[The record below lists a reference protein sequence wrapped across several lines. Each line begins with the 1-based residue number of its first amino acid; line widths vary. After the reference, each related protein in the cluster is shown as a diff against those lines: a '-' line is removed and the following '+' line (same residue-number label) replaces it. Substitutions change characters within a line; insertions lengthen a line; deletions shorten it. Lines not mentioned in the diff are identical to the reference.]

1 MKPYTPKPGSVAAK
15 VVEHMLGQP
24 LGTVFTSKE
33 ICEALDLQSSNL
45 KNYIVPLIS
54 HDIVRAISD
63 GTRSLSYE
71 LGQRVDP
78 FDADAANGGKPQR
91 RHVKAGSTPP
101 VKTGPSSVFEL
112 GGPSPPS
119 GFKGWLARKAEAET
133 TPPQKRERRAIV
145 AAPVRQEVT
154 LQSTAELACA
164 MFNTGDLLIEAPGQ
178 PILRLNSRQCADLI
192 GYLQRFAK
200 ATAAV

>member
-63 GTRSLSYE
+63 GTRSRSE
-71 LGQRVDP
+71 
-78 FDADAANGGKPQR
+78 
-91 RHVKAGSTPP
+91 
-101 VKTGPSSVFEL
+101 
-112 GGPSPPS
+112 
-119 GFKGWLARKAEAET
+119 ET
-133 TPPQKRERRAIV
+133 
-145 AAPVRQEVT
+145 
-154 LQSTAELACA
+154 
-164 MFNTGDLLIEAPGQ
+164 
-178 PILRLNSRQCADLI
+178 RLNSSHWLLSRMPSSA
-192 GYLQRFAK
+192 
-200 ATAAV
+200 